1 MIFNTTIKKLLARIA
16 AFLFLVCL
24 AAKAV
29 ANSDQIQ
36 VRHAV
41 GDFSIEEVVKSS
53 ASSFSNFSLG
63 ENLGFQT
70 EPVWFRLD
78 VSKETAVTDQ
88 HLIITPVHIDSITV
102 WAGGADGYEQILNA
116 GDQSTSP
123 LSMIPDGYTVR
134 VTDDQFNEPIYIRL
148 ASHNVIHP
156 FFELVGVNEVRK
168 MASTSVFLFSITIA
182 ITVLY
187 FAWAVSAA
195 IHSPQAL
202 IFVFILRLVL
212 FVFTFSIH
220 SGLWRFLVGGE
231 ELPPQDM
238 LHNVSGLA
246 YITIAQLFD
255 LALLRTLYTKK
266 AIKAF
271 LAIIL
276 ISTFAKVGLFISG
289 EVSLALTINNTSA
302 LLTLVAGGFM
312 VLLPRQSAEDNSKIQ
327 LSRTAVGAY
336 FALQAFPLI
345 VLVILTYLGNSNYL
359 RVFALMFINYALV
372 PGGFIAYA
380 MFRQQQRVFRSKTE
394 LELYAKHL
402 AELSRLEQNKRVEM
416 KRLLETL
423 AHEIKTPLATLQM
436 AEAVGRIDQKLLHR
450 ATSSI
455 GAALAQ
461 MSKAERIE
469 RGSFALDKEELALC
483 SLIDKVVA
491 NLGSTAKVQCAET
504 VIQADWNALYIV
516 LTNLIGNAE
525 NYKAPNTQVFVQV
538 EQNDERVT
546 ILIGNALSRP
556 IREPDR
562 LFEKYFRDR
571 TTAKEPGTGLGLYL
585 SKSLVEAFGAKI
597 KIVSSQAQFL
607 VQLTFEKRV

>member
-63 ENLGFQT
+63 KNLGFQT

-102 WAGGADGYEQILNA
+102 WAGGADGYEQILKA
-116 GDQSTSP
+116 GDQSISP

-134 VTDDQFNEPIYIRL
+134 LTDDQLNGPIYIRL
-148 ASHNVIHP
+148 ASHNVVHP
-156 FFELVGVNEVRK
+156 FFELVGVSEVRK
-168 MASTSVFLFSITIA
+168 LASTSVFLFSVTIA

-195 IHSPQAL
+195 VNSPQLL

-220 SGLWRFLVGGE
+220 SGMWRFLVSGE

-238 LHNVSGLA
+238 LHNVSGLV

-302 LLTLVAGGFM
+302 LLTLVVGGIM
-312 VLLPRQSAEDNSKIQ
+312 ILLPRQNEVDSSKIQ
-327 LSRTAVGAY
+327 LSRAAVGAY

-359 RVFALMFINYALV
+359 RVFALMFVNYALV

-380 MFRQQQRVFRSKTE
+380 MFRQQQRIYRSKTE
-394 LELYAKHL
+394 LELHAKHL
-402 AELSRLEQNKRVEM
+402 VELSRIEQNKRVEM

-436 AEAVGRIDQKLLHR
+436 AEAVGRIDQKLLSR
-450 ATSSI
+450 STSSI
-455 GAALAQ
+455 RAALAQ
-461 MSKAERIE
+461 MSKAEHIE
-469 RGSFALDKEELALC
+469 RGSFALEKEELALC
-483 SLIDKVVA
+483 SLIDKVIV

-516 LTNLIGNAE
+516 LTNLVGNAE
-525 NYKAPNTQVFVQV
+525 KYKAPKTQVFVEVKQDV
-538 EQNDERVT
+538 ERVT

-597 KIVSSQAQFL
+597 EIVSSQAQFL